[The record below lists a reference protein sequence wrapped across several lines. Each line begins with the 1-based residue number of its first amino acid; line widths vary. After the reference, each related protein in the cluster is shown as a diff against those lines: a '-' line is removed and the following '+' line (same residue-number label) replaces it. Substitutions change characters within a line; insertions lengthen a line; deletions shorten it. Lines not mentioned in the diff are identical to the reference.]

1 MNSNQ
6 MECKSAEQ
14 HLPEYIEGVL
24 PPEKVD
30 ELINHVGGC
39 SQCERELEAF
49 EKAIRLA
56 SSLPVEYPTPEK
68 WEAFAS
74 GLYMRITQ
82 SSEPEFNWFP
92 IWLRQHAGKMV
103 GAVCLLAVLI
113 GVSGVTMFRLRVANQ
128 TVSLDELI
136 LHNLISEI
144 SVTQLRAQL
153 SHELQNLDGVFNPTG
168 SSATL
173 IVDEI
178 QPQEPSSSRELIH
191 QLSEVIAS
199 EIDLNYFGNEELTN
213 PVSSTNFNLVLA
225 SLDSV
230 D

>member
-1 MNSNQ
+1 MK
-6 MECKSAEQ
+6 CKSAQ
-14 HLPEYIEGVL
+14 QLLPEYIEGVL
-24 PPEKVD
+24 PPEKAD
-30 ELINHVGGC
+30 QLINHIDGC
-39 SQCERELEAF
+39 SRCEKELNAF

-56 SSLPVEYPTPEK
+56 SSLPVEYPTSEQ
-68 WEAFAS
+68 WEAFA
-74 GLYMRITQ
+74 LQFHARITQ
-82 SSEPEFNWFP
+82 PSRPESNWYP
-92 IWLRQHAGKMV
+92 IWLRQHAGRVV
-103 GAVCLLAVLI
+103 GAVCLLAVLLGI
-113 GVSGVTMFRLRVANQ
+113 SGITMFKLRVANQ

-173 IVDEI
+173 LVDEI